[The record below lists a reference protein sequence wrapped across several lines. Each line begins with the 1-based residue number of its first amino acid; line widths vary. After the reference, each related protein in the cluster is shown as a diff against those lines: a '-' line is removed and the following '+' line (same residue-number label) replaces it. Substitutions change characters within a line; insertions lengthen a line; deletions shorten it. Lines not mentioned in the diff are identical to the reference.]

1 MLNSGKKFRASRDKK
16 DKYSNSCVVRK
27 HFSERNKKP

>member
-1 MLNSGKKFRASRDKK
+1 MFYSGRKIPAVRDKK

-27 HFSERNKKP
+27 QISERNKKT